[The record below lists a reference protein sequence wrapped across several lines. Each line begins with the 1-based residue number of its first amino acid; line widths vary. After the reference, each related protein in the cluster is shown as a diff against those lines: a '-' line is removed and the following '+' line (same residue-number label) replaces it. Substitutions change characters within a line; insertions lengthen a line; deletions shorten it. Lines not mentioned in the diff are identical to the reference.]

1 MFDSKSQFEAMKK
14 LWAAMDE
21 AEASPPCENYPE
33 AFHPDYSQS
42 GSMLLNN
49 AAKSLCA
56 ECPVKAQCAEYGI
69 RWERQGIY
77 GGISP
82 RERQKIRTKLKAAGH
97 YLPNLD
103 EPEESAA

>member
-1 MFDSKSQFEAMKK
+1 MFTNKQQLADMRK
-14 LWAAMDE
+14 LWDAMDE
-21 AEASPPCENYPE
+21 AECSPPCENFPD

-82 RERQKIRTKLKAAGH
+82 RDRQKLRSKLRAAGH
-97 YLPNLD
+97 LLPDLED
-103 EPEESAA
+103 VA